1 MISQIVNW
9 ARWGTKQ
16 APIGGAAVYA
26 VLLAFGL
33 IAPHPVSAD
42 NIVTRVSVGVR
53 PAIFKGK
60 CPAHLTFV
68 GTIVVSRQ
76 PAFVEYVWLRSDGAQ
91 SPPQRIE
98 VKGKGRGVTD
108 TWELGA
114 PNSRTQVWERLRVLS
129 PNGMTSAAAVA
140 HIDCH

>member
-1 MISQIVNW
+1 M
-9 ARWGTKQ
+9 
-16 APIGGAAVYA
+16 GGV
-26 VLLAFGL
+26 VLLAIVLTIGL
-33 IAPHPVSAD
+33 TAPNAVRAD

-53 PAIFKGK
+53 PANFKGK
-60 CPAHLTFV
+60 CPAHLTFI

-76 PAFVEYVWLRSDGAQ
+76 PAFVEYVWLRSDGAR
-91 SPPQRIE
+91 SAPQRIE

-114 PNSRTQVWERLRVLS
+114 PNSRMQVWERLRVLS

>member
-1 MISQIVNW
+1 MNNRIEMNQ
-9 ARWGTKQ
+9 R
-16 APIGGAAVYA
+16 IGGV
-26 VLLAFGL
+26 VLLAAVLAIGL
-33 IAPHPVSAD
+33 TAPNPVRAD

-53 PAIFKGK
+53 PPNYAGK
-60 CPAHLTFV
+60 CPAHLTFI

-114 PNSRTQVWERLRVLS
+114 PGSRTQVWERLRVLS

-140 HIDCH
+140 HVNCRQ

>member
-1 MISQIVNW
+1 MINRIWQRVERL
-9 ARWGTKQ
+9 A
-16 APIGGAAVYA
+16 GGAT
-26 VLLAFGL
+26 LLVALAIGL
-33 IAPHPVSAD
+33 TAPGPVHAD

-53 PAIFKGK
+53 PANYGGK

-91 SPPQRIE
+91 SAPQRIE

-114 PNSRTQVWERLRVLS
+114 PHTRTQVWEKLRVLS

-140 HIDCH
+140 RVDCH

>member
-1 MISQIVNW
+1 M
-9 ARWGTKQ
+9 
-16 APIGGAAVYA
+16 GGV
-26 VLLAFGL
+26 VLLAIVLTIGL
-33 IAPHPVSAD
+33 TAPNAVRAD

-53 PAIFKGK
+53 PANFKGK
-60 CPAHLTFV
+60 CPVHLTFI

-91 SPPQRIE
+91 SAPQRIE

-114 PNSRTQVWERLRVLS
+114 PNSRMQVWERLRVLS